1 MAQSDIKK
9 KGMVL
14 KSSEKERRKKQVV
27 GAL

>member
-14 KSSEKERRKKQVV
+14 KSSKKDRRKKQVV